1 MLIKLPR
8 VDMFFVCRGGGGGGG
23 GGVGGCRS
31 GGSGGSGWWWVVVGG
46 GGWWWVVAFPIEALP
61 SALDTEFNASLV
73 MLVDACGDDGGGFHG
88 SGPRPP
94 RRCRHRPMSSL

>member
-8 VDMFFVCRGGGGGGG
+8 VDMFFVCRGGGGGGGG

-31 GGSGGSGWWWVVVGG
+31 GGSGGSGWWWVV
-46 GGWWWVVAFPIEALP
+46 AFPIEALP
-61 SALDTEFNASLV
+61 PALDTEFNASLV